1 MASDTLP
8 PRKFTCFAAVNR
20 YNELVL
26 APNAAPPPN
35 TVPLNVRVPQPEKGT
50 MSRHRFAILLSLFAA
65 VASSGIFLDAL
76 FHQYALVEIAASVVT
91 GFQVFFLSSAIAD
104 LLEKKNKTSPRR
116 NSWVIVFTIFL
127 FAFYSF
133 TRYFH

>member
-1 MASDTLP
+1 LP
-8 PRKFTCFAAVNR
+8 QWPAAVSSSI
-20 YNELVL
+20 LSFI
-26 APNAAPPPN
+26 N
-35 TVPLNVRVPQPEKGT
+35 T
-50 MSRHRFAILLSLFAA
+50 
-65 VASSGIFLDAL
+65 
-76 FHQYALVEIAASVVT
+76 LVEIAASVVT

-104 LLEKKNKTSPRR
+104 LLEKKNKISNRR